1 MFFENIQVV
10 HTRGA
15 ILEENHYYP
24 FGMVMAGIS
33 SKAAGNLV
41 NHKKFNGKEEQ
52 RQEFSDGSGLEW
64 LDYGARMYDN
74 QIGRWHV
81 IDPFAEKYQILSPY
95 TYAANNPIK
104 YVDPDGNILK
114 LSSAYG
120 AEQTKANYAKF
131 ESMLGNGFSGKVNV
145 STEGGIVGL
154 TLKEGAKLS
163 PREQKFFDYLSQV
176 ISNPKEIE
184 IGIMNNSKNVIG
196 GSFSLVFN
204 EEKSYARNVLDLGD
218 EENSETDNFTAS
230 SLMLH
235 EIWESYLAQTDP
247 EYSSE
252 KHRALFKNK
261 YHPAAKA
268 VQGDVLGIKFGD
280 DVGYTNSNG
289 NGYGATNF
297 TDKEGSKKVTFTIY
311 VNGNAVG
318 SYEGSGNIDMK
329 KFGEYLLKQY
339 GN

>member
-1 MFFENIQVV
+1 MS
-10 HTRGA
+10 
-15 ILEENHYYP
+15 
-24 FGMVMAGIS
+24 GIS
-33 SKAAGNLV
+33 SKALTNSPGN
-41 NHKKFNGKEEQ
+41 KFKYNGKEEQ
-52 RQEFSDGSGLEW
+52 REEFTDGSGLEW
-64 LDYGARMYDN
+64 TDYGARMYDN

-81 IDPFAEKYQILSPY
+81 IDPFAEKYLILSPY

-114 LSSAYG
+114 LSSAYD

-131 ESMLGNGFSGKVNV
+131 ESMLGKGFDGKVNV
-145 STEGGIVGL
+145 STEGGIVRL
-154 TLKEGAKLS
+154 SLKEGAKLS
-163 PREQKFFDYLSQV
+163 TREQKLFNYLSQV
-176 ISNPKEIE
+176 ISNPNEIE
-184 IGIMNNSKNVIG
+184 IEIRNNSKQVIG
-196 GSFSLVFN
+196 GSFGIAFN
-204 EEKSYARNVLDLGD
+204 GEKVYAKNVLDLGD

-230 SLMLH
+230 SWILH

-252 KHRALFKNK
+252 KHRDLYENK

-268 VQGDVLGIKFGD
+268 VQGDVLGIKIGD

-297 TDKEGSKKVTFTIY
+297 TDKEGSEKVIFIIY
-311 VNGNAVG
+311 INGNAVG

-329 KFGEYLLKQY
+329 KFAEYLIKQY